1 MLENRVAIVTGA
13 ARGIGAAT
21 AQLLARQGAKVA
33 VCDIEAEL
41 TETVSAGIRAEGH
54 EARTFLCDVSKPAQ
68 TDQLVKDVVAAYGK
82 IDILVNNAG
91 ICPRIPV
98 DEMTEEMFD
107 LMFGINL
114 KPIFFLTRAVA
125 NVMKPYNWGRVVNI
139 SSTGGRIGGV
149 HNTTVY
155 SGTKGGMLAMTKT
168 LARHYAPYNILINA
182 IAPGAVDTR
191 MFENV
196 QADTREEYIGTV
208 PLKRMAKPI
217 EIAHS
222 IVHLC
227 SEETTWVTGATLDV
241 NGGVV
246 MM

>member
-21 AQLLARQGAKVA
+21 ALVLARQGAKVA
-33 VCDIEAEL
+33 VCDIEPEL
-41 TETVSAGIRAEGH
+41 TEKVSGSIRAEGLQ
-54 EARTFLCDVSKPAQ
+54 AQTFLCDVSKPAQ
-68 TDQLVKDVVAAYGK
+68 TDKLVQDVVAAYEK
-82 IDILVNNAG
+82 VDILVNNAG
-91 ICPRIPV
+91 ICPRIPL

-107 LMFGINL
+107 RMFGINL
-114 KPIFFLTRAVA
+114 KPVFFLTRAAA
-125 NVMKPYNWGRVVNI
+125 NVMKLQNWGRVVNI
-139 SSTGGRIGGV
+139 SSTGGRIGGL

-155 SGTKGGMLAMTKT
+155 GGTKGGMLAMTKS
-168 LARHYAPYNILINA
+168 LARHYAPYNILVNA

-196 QADTREEYIGTV
+196 QADAREEYIGTV